1 MPSQTA
7 YIDGQTC
14 CECQQEKINP
24 QNQNQALLT
33 NMSELVDKSQS
44 TSALSMELT
53 ACFAQTNIPLHKI
66 RHPAMISFIEKHT
79 KYAAPSEFTL
89 RNKCLPQI
97 YDEVV
102 KKLKTIAE
110 NKYIWVSLDETTDCE
125 NRYVANFVFGVLD
138 VEKEYGHSYLFS
150 SAVLE
155 KVNNVTIARFFDE
168 AINDLGKGKMV
179 SIEKTIWA
187 HIISNYSLQM
197 LTKAKLFCV
206 LLTLLH
212 IWSVQWMDFAR
223 YCTQKWYFL
232 LVLYMASTVL
242 LSSFEINS
250 KWLINW

>member
-1 MPSQTA
+1 
-7 YIDGQTC
+7 
-14 CECQQEKINP
+14 
-24 QNQNQALLT
+24 
-33 NMSELVDKSQS
+33 
-44 TSALSMELT
+44 
-53 ACFAQTNIPLHKI
+53 
-66 RHPAMISFIEKHT
+66 MISFIEKHT

-155 KVNNVTIARFFDE
+155 KVNNATIARFFDE

-179 SIEKTIWA
+179 SIEKTI
-187 HIISNYSLQM
+187 
-197 LTKAKLFCV
+197 
-206 LLTLLH
+206 
-212 IWSVQWMDFAR
+212 
-223 YCTQKWYFL
+223 
-232 LVLYMASTVL
+232 
-242 LSSFEINS
+242 
-250 KWLINW
+250 